1 MSDPTENGKN
11 VEEKNGGNED
21 VPTNSSA
28 IVPDTHAELIKKIQ
42 ELQLAM
48 SGNRDFSEAK
58 HHNYA
63 FWGTQ
68 PVPKL
73 EENVTENTYIE
84 APIPLDK
91 IRKEP
96 YTLPTGFSWCNVDL
110 LNDDELTELYK
121 LLSDNYVEDDESLF
135 RFDYSKEFFKWA
147 LLPPG
152 WKSEWHCGVRASKTN
167 KLLAFIAAVPCKI
180 KVRDA
185 EIDMVEI
192 NFLCV
197 HKNLR
202 SKRLTPVLVKEITR
216 RVNLTGIFQAAY
228 TAGVILPKPITT
240 SRYWHRSLNP
250 KKLIEC
256 RFSCLGRNMTMQRT
270 IKYYKL
276 RNEPV
281 HKVIR
286 LEKRHLK
293 GAYQLLT
300 NYLSKF
306 LLHPVFSK
314 KEFDHYFL
322 PRDQVIYSYVI
333 EKDNVVTDFI
343 SFYSLPSTVVN
354 NSQHK
359 KIVAAYSFYNV
370 ATSVS
375 LTELMGDA
383 LICAHQ
389 DGFDV
394 FNALDLMDNK
404 VFLSDLKFGI
414 GDGNLQYYLYNWKSP
429 EMSPEEELR
438 PALFTLAPA

>member
-1 MSDPTENGKN
+1 MADSHENGKK
-11 VEEKNGGNED
+11 VEKTESNGTSDNNLVSIPG
-21 VPTNSSA
+21 VPYGA
-28 IVPDTHAELIKKIQ
+28 DILKKIQ
-42 ELQLAM
+42 ELTMAE
-48 SGNRDFSEAK
+48 SSSRDDPKS
-58 HHNYA
+58 HNYA

-73 EENVTENTYIE
+73 DEDVTENTYIE
-84 APIPLDK
+84 APIPKDK
-91 IRKEP
+91 LRKDP
-96 YTLPTGFSWCNVDL
+96 YNLPKGFNWCNVDL
-110 LNDDELTELYK
+110 TNDDELTELYK

-135 RFDYSKEFFKWA
+135 RFDYSKDFFKWA

-152 WKSEWHCGVRASKTN
+152 WRPEWHCGVRAATNN

-185 EIDMVEI
+185 VIDMVEI

-228 TAGVILPKPITT
+228 TAGVVLPKPITT

-276 RNEPV
+276 KADPV
-281 HKVIR
+281 HNVVK

-293 GAYQLLT
+293 SAYELVKT
-300 NYLSKF
+300 YLSKF
-306 LLHPVFSK
+306 QLHPEFSK

-333 EKDNVVTDFI
+333 EKDNVVTDLI

-354 NSQHK
+354 NPQHK

-370 ATSVS
+370 ATSVP
-375 LTELMGDA
+375 LTELMNDA
-383 LICAHQ
+383 LIWAHKE
-389 DGFDV
+389 GFDV
-394 FNALDLMDNK
+394 YNSLDLMENK
-404 VFLSDLKFGI
+404 TFLSDLKFGI

-429 EMSPEEELR
+429 EMTPEEVGLV
-438 PALFTLAPA
+438 LQ